1 MKKLHLRTTMSLVF
15 ALLVAITVC
24 LVSILSSTFISRGF
38 EDYVKL
44 TQKKQADDLVR
55 SIGSHYDESGGGF
68 NIDYVHGMGMYA
80 LKDGFIIR
88 LYDEEGKLLW
98 DAENHDMA
106 LCHEVMDTITLRMQE
121 NRPELNG
128 DFVTYSYDLEDGE
141 KQTGKLEISYY
152 TPYYM
157 DENDF
162 RFIHVLNRILSL
174 AGGVSLLVA
183 ALLGVLFARRITKP
197 ISGVI
202 AATKKISEGDYGVRV
217 DANLK
222 ERETYELA
230 DAVNHMAASLEE
242 QEYLRRQLT
251 GDIAHEL
258 RTPVTNI
265 SSYMEM
271 MIDDVMEPTQER
283 LKSCYDEL
291 SRLSG
296 LITDLERLES
306 AESGRIDL
314 NKEDVELL
322 GLSKTILKGFET
334 GAREK
339 NIDARISGEEVHIC
353 ADRGRISQVIA
364 NLLSNAL
371 KYTDENGRITVS
383 VKGQKNNA
391 ELVVEDTGIGI
402 SKDEQDRVFE
412 RFYRTDKSRTRKT
425 GGAGIG
431 LSITKAIVQAHGG
444 TITCES
450 EPGTGSK
457 FIVTLPRTRWL
468 PALYDHQGTKAAGQD
483 RI

>member
-1 MKKLHLRTTMSLVF
+1 MSLVF

-24 LVSILSSTFISRGF
+24 LVSILSSTFINREF
-38 EDYVKL
+38 EEYVKL
-44 TQKKQADDLVR
+44 TQKKQADDLAE
-55 SIGSHYDESGGGF
+55 SIGGHYDKSGGGF

-80 LKDGFIIR
+80 LQDGFIIR
-88 LYDEEGKLLW
+88 LYDEDGKLLW

-106 LCHEVMDTITLRMQE
+106 LCHEMMDTITLRMQE

-128 DFVTYSYDLEDGE
+128 EFVTYSYDLEAGE

-162 RFIHVLNRILSL
+162 QFIHALNRILSL
-174 AGGVSLLVA
+174 AGGVSLFVA
-183 ALLGVLFARRITKP
+183 VLLGVLLARRITKP

-202 AATKKISEGDYGVRV
+202 SATKKISEGDYGVIV

-230 DAVNHMAASLEE
+230 EAVNHMAASLKE

-306 AESGRIDL
+306 AESGRINL

-322 GLSKTILKGFET
+322 SLSETILQGFET
-334 GAREK
+334 GIHEK
-339 NIDARISGEEVHIC
+339 NIDARVSGEETHIC
-353 ADRGRISQVIA
+353 ADRGRISQVIV

-371 KYTDENGRITVS
+371 KYTDENGKITIS
-383 VKGQKNNA
+383 VKKQKYNA

-402 SKDEQDRVFE
+402 SKEEQERVFE

-431 LSITKAIVQAHGG
+431 LSIAKAIVQAHGG
-444 TITCES
+444 TIHCES
-450 EPGTGSK
+450 ESGTGSR
-457 FIVTLPRTRWL
+457 FIVTLP
-468 PALYDHQGTKAAGQD
+468 
-483 RI
+483 IS

>member
-1 MKKLHLRTTMSLVF
+1 MRKMRLRTTLSLAF
-15 ALLVAITVC
+15 ALLVALTVC
-24 LVSILSSTFISRGF
+24 LVSILSSTFISREF
-38 EDYVKL
+38 EEYVKL
-44 TQKKQADDLVR
+44 TQKKQADDLAE
-55 SIGSHYDESGGGF
+55 SIGSHYDEAGGGF

-80 LKDGFIIR
+80 LKDGFLVR
-88 LYDEEGKLLW
+88 LYDKDRNLLW

-106 LCHEVMDTITLRMQE
+106 LCHEVMDAITLRMQE

-128 DFVTYSYDLEDGE
+128 DFVTYTYDLETGGGKVGE
-141 KQTGKLEISYY
+141 LEISYY
-152 TPYYM
+152 TPYYL

-162 RFIHVLNRILSL
+162 QFIHALSRILSL

-183 ALLGVLFARRITKP
+183 AVLGVLFARRITKP
-197 ISGVI
+197 VSGVI

-222 ERETYELA
+222 ERETHELA
-230 DAVNHMAASLEE
+230 EAVNHMAASLEE
-242 QEYLRRQLT
+242 QEYLRRQMT

-271 MIDDVMEPTQER
+271 MIDDVMEPTTER

-306 AESGRIDL
+306 AESAEFDL
-314 NKEDVELL
+314 NKEDVEILR
-322 GLSKTILKGFET
+322 LSEAILQGFET
-334 GAREK
+334 GISEK
-339 NIDARISGEEVHIC
+339 NIDAQIIGEEVHIY
-353 ADRGRISQVIA
+353 ADRGRISQMIA

-371 KYTDENGRITVS
+371 KYTDEGGKITIA
-383 VKGQKNNA
+383 VKKRKDIA

-402 SKDEQDRVFE
+402 PREDTERIFE

-444 TITCES
+444 AIHCES
-450 EPGTGSK
+450 EPGTGSR
-457 FIVTLPRTRWL
+457 FIVTLP
-468 PALYDHQGTKAAGQD
+468 
-483 RI
+483 II

>member
-1 MKKLHLRTTMSLVF
+1 MKKMRLRTTLSLAF
-15 ALLVAITVC
+15 ALLVALTVC
-24 LVSILSSTFISRGF
+24 LASILSSFFLNREF
-38 EDYVKL
+38 EEYVRL
-44 TQKKQADDLVR
+44 TQKKQADDLAE
-55 SIGSHYDESGGGF
+55 SIGSHHNESGGGF

-80 LKDGFIIR
+80 LKDGFLIR
-88 LYDEEGKLLW
+88 LYDKDGNLLW

-106 LCHEVMDTITLRMQE
+106 LCHEVMDDITLRMQE
-121 NRPELNG
+121 NRPELGG
-128 DFVTYSYDLEDGE
+128 DFVTYTYDLKAGGKQAGE
-141 KQTGKLEISYY
+141 LEISYY
-152 TPYYM
+152 TPYYL

-162 RFIHVLNRILSL
+162 QFIHALNRILSL
-174 AGGVSLLVA
+174 AGSVSLFA
-183 ALLGVLFARRITKP
+183 ACLLGVLFARRITKP

-202 AATKKISEGDYGVRV
+202 SATKKISEGDYGVRL
-217 DANLK
+217 DTNLK
-222 ERETYELA
+222 ERETHELA

-242 QEYLRRQLT
+242 QEYLRRQMT

-271 MIDDVMEPTQER
+271 MIDDVMEPTPER

-306 AESGRIDL
+306 AESGGINL

-322 GLSKTILKGFET
+322 SLSETILQSFET
-334 GAREK
+334 GIREK
-339 NIDARISGEEVHIC
+339 NIAAQVFGEEAHIC

-371 KYTDENGRITVS
+371 KYTDENGKITVS
-383 VKGQKNNA
+383 VKKKKGIA

-402 SKDEQDRVFE
+402 SKEDRERVFE

-431 LSITKAIVQAHGG
+431 LSITKAIVQVHGG

-450 EPGTGSK
+450 EPGAGSR
-457 FIVTLPRTRWL
+457 FIVELP
-468 PALYDHQGTKAAGQD
+468 
-483 RI
+483 IE